1 MSDSRIAVRYA
12 KPLLS
17 LAQEQ
22 GKLDIVKDDM
32 EAFLKICD
40 ADRNFVLMLKSP
52 VIPHTKKA
60 KILDLI
66 FKGKFDKL
74 TISIFELLSKKN
86 REYLLQSVASE
97 FLRLYNVL
105 KGIEV
110 AKVVTAVP
118 LGDKLKKHFIKTI
131 EEITS
136 KSVLLKEEINPA
148 LIGGFV
154 LTIGDRRID
163 DSVSGKLRLLKQELI
178 KN

>member
-66 FKGKFDKL
+66 FKGKFDK
-74 TISIFELLSKKN
+74 EK
-86 REYLLQSVASE
+86 
-97 FLRLYNVL
+97 
-105 KGIEV
+105 
-110 AKVVTAVP
+110 
-118 LGDKLKKHFIKTI
+118 
-131 EEITS
+131 
-136 KSVLLKEEINPA
+136 
-148 LIGGFV
+148 
-154 LTIGDRRID
+154 
-163 DSVSGKLRLLKQELI
+163 
-178 KN
+178 

>member
-1 MSDSRIAVRYA
+1 
-12 KPLLS
+12 
-17 LAQEQ
+17 
-22 GKLDIVKDDM
+22 
-32 EAFLKICD
+32 
-40 ADRNFVLMLKSP
+40 
-52 VIPHTKKA
+52 
-60 KILDLI
+60 
-66 FKGKFDKL
+66 L
-74 TISIFELLSKKN
+74 TKKN
-86 REYLLQSVASE
+86 RDYLLQSVASE